1 MAKSKLYRGY
11 MLAGIGM
18 MCESSIHL
26 ARRKKFEWEEWILLR
41 FFSAQCE
48 NRAIPTVPG

>member
-1 MAKSKLYRGY
+1 

-26 ARRKKFEWEEWILLR
+26 ACCNKIPNGQSGFCCA
-41 FFSAQCE
+41 FFSAQCGKE
-48 NRAIPTVPG
+48 LFQPFQDKRFPL